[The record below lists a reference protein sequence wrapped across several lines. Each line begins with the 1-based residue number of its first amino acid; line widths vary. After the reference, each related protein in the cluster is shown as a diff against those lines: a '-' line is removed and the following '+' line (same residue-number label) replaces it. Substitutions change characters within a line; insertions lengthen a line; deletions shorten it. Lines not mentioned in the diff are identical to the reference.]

1 MNNIFRY
8 SPEAFLEF
16 LEDIPEG
23 QPQGSQQSSAGP
35 EIELVDTLPFATKQL
50 IKNGAEKGFR
60 SEATGSSLATMI
72 KAGIPEDEIIKTFE
86 SEKIGEK
93 FREKG
98 SGRVKWLRD
107 EIKRSREFV
116 GTRNNNALNEKNE
129 LNELNQIEDRIWQQW
144 PELGQDALSG
154 LAGRFV
160 ELASRNSEADPA
172 AILLTFLMRFGVEVG
187 VGPFLFV
194 GDSKHYARSIAVI
207 VGNSS
212 KARKGTSGKPV
223 TRVFSLGVVDNDFNL
238 YIPASSS
245 PGPLSSGEGLIWN
258 VRDPVSVWKVD
269 KKTGEGED
277 VITDP
282 GVADKRLFILDE
294 EFGSCLT
301 ASRREGNTISAI
313 IRCLWDNGNLSPLT
327 KNNRIK
333 ATGAHIGIVSHITL
347 AELNQKLEDVETF
360 SGFANR
366 ILWTCARRQGLVPF
380 PKPMPSDELDK
391 MRKELRSTFTKC
403 QMIEQMVLSH
413 DARETWVG
421 IYEELSKDHAGLVG
435 ACINRA
441 ESQVLRLSM
450 IYALLDASAS
460 IAVSHLESALAVW
473 QYCEESARFI
483 FAGREVNPYAQ
494 KIMDLLQEGGEMF
507 TKDIYDAF
515 SRNITKKQMEEAILE
530 LMSQKKI
537 EMETIKL
544 PGKGRPKTIFRCVSG
559 NTQEWG
565 EDNHH

>member
-1 MNNIFRY
+1 MKSVFRY
-8 SPEAFLEF
+8 SIDSLDDFLSDMPEE
-16 LEDIPEG
+16 E
-23 QPQGSQQSSAGP
+23 PQESSQSAGQ
-35 EIELVDTLPFATKQL
+35 EIGLVDTLPFATKQL
-50 IKNGAEKGFR
+50 IKNGADKGDR
-60 SEATGSSLATMI
+60 SEATASVLASMV
-72 KAGIPEDEIIKTFE
+72 KAGIPEAEILSTFE
-86 SEKIGEK
+86 SQAIGEK

-116 GTRNNNALNEKNE
+116 GTKNNQTLNEKNE
-129 LNELNQIEDRIWQQW
+129 QNELNQIENRIWQQW

-172 AILLTFLMRFGVEVG
+172 AILLSFLIRFGVEVG

-194 GDSKHYARSIAVI
+194 GDSKHYARSIVVV

-223 TRVFSLGVVDNDFNL
+223 TRVFSLGVIDNDFNV
-238 YIPASSS
+238 YVPASSS

-258 VRDPVSVWKVD
+258 VRDPVLAWKVD

-277 VITDP
+277 VIIDP
-282 GVADKRLFILDE
+282 GVKDKRLFILDE
-294 EFGSCLT
+294 EFSSCLT
-301 ASRREGNTISAI
+301 ASKRDGNTISAI

-347 AELNQKLEDVETF
+347 AELNKKLEDTETF

-380 PKPMPSDELDK
+380 PKPMPADELNK
-391 MRKELRSTFTKC
+391 MREELRSTIIKC
-403 QMIEQMVLSH
+403 REVEEMVLSV
-413 DARETWVG
+413 DARKMWVG
-421 IYEELSKDHAGLVG
+421 IYAELSKDHSGLVG

-441 ESQVLRLSM
+441 ESQVLRLS
-450 IYALLDASAS
+450 IIFALLDASAS
-460 IAVSHLESALAVW
+460 IAVSHLESAVAVW
-473 QYCEESARFI
+473 QYCEDSARFI

-494 KIMDLLQEGGEMF
+494 KIMDLLQEGQEMS

-515 SRNITKKQMEEAILE
+515 SRNITKKQMDEAILE
-530 LMSQKKI
+530 LLSQKKI
-537 EMETIKL
+537 QVEIIKQD
-544 PGKGRPKTIFRCVSG
+544 GRGRPKTIFRCVSELVRDDG
-559 NTQEWG
+559 LDFTF
-565 EDNHH
+565 